1 MRGGFGGVPPIF
13 PYPMRLRAVAA
24 GGNKTPVGRN
34 EESKLLKIRLAR
46 VGKKKQPT
54 YRVVVADARAPR
66 DGKYVEIIGQYNPRT
81 EPNTFV
87 IDEEKAREWMRKGAQ
102 PTERMHKLLATVGL
116 MEAPVFPPPKPKAE
130 PQAARPAAPAAAPA
144 PAAAAPSAPAAEAPA
159 SEPAAEAEV
168 ETPAAEAEPETP
180 AAEAQEAPAAE
191 AEAPVAEAEA
201 PVAETEAP
209 DAEAEE
215 APAEEEKTEEA

>member
-1 MRGGFGGVPPIF
+1 
-13 PYPMRLRAVAA
+13 
-24 GGNKTPVGRN
+24 
-34 EESKLLKIRLAR
+34 LLKIRLAR

-81 EPNTFV
+81 EPTTFV

-130 PQAARPAAPAAAPA
+130 PQAPRPAAPPPAATTAAAAPA
-144 PAAAAPSAPAAEAPA
+144 APAAEAPA
-159 SEPAAEAEV
+159 SEPAAEAEAEAPVAEAEPEAPVV
-168 ETPAAEAEPETP
+168 EAEQASAAEADAPAAEAE
-180 AAEAQEAPAAE
+180 
-191 AEAPVAEAEA
+191 EAPVAEAEA
-201 PVAETEAP
+201 PTAEP
-209 DAEAEE
+209 EE
-215 APAEEEKTEEA
+215 AQAEEEKTEEA